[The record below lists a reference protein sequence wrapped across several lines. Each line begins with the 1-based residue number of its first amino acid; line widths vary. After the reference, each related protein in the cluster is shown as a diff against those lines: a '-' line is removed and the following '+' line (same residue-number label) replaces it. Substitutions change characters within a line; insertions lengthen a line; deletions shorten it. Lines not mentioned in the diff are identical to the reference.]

1 MPAQLGDG
9 LLAGAKPDDAPPILL
24 LEIRLDETTDRVVV
38 LDEEKDAPGGRVGPD
53 VSI

>member
-1 MPAQLGDG
+1 MPAELGDRF
-9 LLAGAKPDDAPPILL
+9 LAGAQPDDAPPVLL

-38 LDEEKDAPGGRVGPD
+38 LDEEKDAPGGRVGHD